1 MRSTR
6 HSHLVVVSVAK
17 GGMVPQTKQKCILVV
32 DDEDAIREVVAETLE
47 LEGYHVERAGD
58 GEQALA
64 KVKAL
69 HPDAIVLDLMMPV
82 MDGWTFLQQCRRD
95 EICHSTPVLV
105 MSAYRRL
112 AETAHELHVPCLA
125 KPFDLDVFLAAVERL
140 LSGSPGDRSPAPSR
154 A

>member
-1 MRSTR
+1 
-6 HSHLVVVSVAK
+6 VS
-17 GGMVPQTKQKCILVV
+17 QTKQKCILVV

-69 HPDAIVLDLMMPV
+69 HPDAVVLDLMMPV
-82 MDGWTFLQQCRRD
+82 MDGWTFLQQCRGD
-95 EICHSTPVLV
+95 EICHNTPVLV

-112 AETAHELHVPCLA
+112 AETARELHVPCLA

-140 LSGSPGDRSPAPSR
+140 LGGPGQGDLNPAPSCG
-154 A
+154 